1 MASLDELLADAK
13 AKERELEN
21 KKTALK
27 NASRFTGSRFDKFRK
42 NPENKSQVDKLR
54 ATQDAAETAVYEA
67 DVAFKAAKKLADE
80 AVEEKKL
87 NPSPEEKQ
95 RLEDEAGRRGEILQ
109 DKAGTESSKV
119 DIDYFTKKIEV
130 AGRYIAELNDDGRRQ
145 LAQQLNAIYKSKLP
159 VDGKYSAEL

>member
-54 ATQDAAETAVYEA
+54 ATQEAAQ
-67 DVAFKAAKKLADE
+67 KKLRQQM
-80 AVEEKKL
+80 L
-87 NPSPEEKQ
+87 LF
-95 RLEDEAGRRGEILQ
+95 RLP
-109 DKAGTESSKV
+109 K
-119 DIDYFTKKIEV
+119 
-130 AGRYIAELNDDGRRQ
+130 N
-145 LAQQLNAIYKSKLP
+145 
-159 VDGKYSAEL
+159 